1 VQARNP
7 EMPLDEV
14 NRQATAQLNQYQKR
28 QALQGHAVQQ
38 AQRNAM
44 QQAALNAAAGAV
56 NPGPHNA
63 GNLYHQQRVMTNEQ
77 VQAFHMARQQQQRQG
92 AMPGPMGMTGLAPG
106 AGGHGMVGGITSSP
120 VLPMA
125 RPVSSNTPHS
135 RSATPREQRSGSI
148 GMNGAQGSPR
158 VSQQSMQT

>member
-1 VQARNP
+1 MSP
-7 EMPLDEV
+7 DEV
-14 NRQATAQLNQYQKR
+14 NRQATARLSQYQKQ
-28 QALQGHAVQQ
+28 QAMQAATGHSNAIQQ

-44 QQAALNAAAGAV
+44 QQAALNAAAGGVTTGA
-56 NPGPHNA
+56 HNA
-63 GNLYHQQRVMTNEQ
+63 NNVYQQQRGMMTNEQ
-77 VQAFHMARQQQQRQG
+77 VQAYNMARQQQRQG
-92 AMPGPMGMTGLAPG
+92 GMPGQMGMAGLAPG
-106 AGGHGMVGGITSSP
+106 AGGHGMVGGMTGSP

-125 RPVSSNTPHS
+125 RPVSSHTPHS